1 MRSLADAYSAGA
13 EAWAEGPERIYG
25 TLADLLVASSPID
38 LRGRRVLDL
47 GSGTGAASR
56 PAVAAGADVVAV
68 DTALGM
74 LQLDR
79 ASSAWRR
86 RRRTRASAATG
97 VVRRRRRR
105 VLAEPSRRTRRRPFE
120 RSLGVI
126 RDEGVLLASVYA
138 NDDDHPVKQ
147 AAEQATA
154 EWGWQPPAWYPRVKR
169 SMAAWGTVDDATEAI
184 EQGGHAGRVRRASR
198 DRVPRLGPDA
208 LVGWRLGM
216 AQFAG
221 FVETLDDQQRRAVG
235 ARCRELLGDNPD
247 PLVRRVIFIIAR
259 AH

>member
-1 MRSLADAYSAGA
+1 VRSLADAYSAGA
-13 EAWAEGPERIYG
+13 EAWAEGPQRIYG

-38 LRGRRVLDL
+38 LSGRRVLDL

-68 DTALGM
+68 DAALGM
-74 LQLDR
+74 LQFER
-79 ASSAWRR
+79 ASRPP
-86 RRRTRASAATG
+86 G
-97 VVRRRRRR
+97 VVGDA
-105 VLAEPSRRTRRRPFE
+105 LALPLRPASLDAVVAAFSLNHLDEPAAAVREVAR
-120 RSLGVI
+120 VI

-138 NDDDHPVKQ
+138 NDDDHPVKR

-154 EWGWQPPAWYPRVKR
+154 EWGWQPPEWYPRVKR
-169 SMAAWGTVDDATEAI
+169 SMAAWGTVTDATEAI
-184 EQGGHAGRVRRASR
+184 EQGGLRAESVERREIAFP
-198 DRVPRLGPDA
+198 DLGPDA

-235 ARCRELLGDNPD
+235 VRCRELLGDNPD